1 MSRDVV
7 IVYGS
12 GASYGSGYKVTIRET
27 TKGTPL
33 ATALPPPTDKDFFTV
48 IPDTLLQAQYKAL
61 WSFMSFYYPEP
72 IKLNLEE
79 VWTEL
84 DLNFKHITLGTYDWT
99 DESSSYIN
107 TANPYPSMEASG
119 FYTKPGVL
127 DTTPHY
133 PKTKFLGDCGRDFR
147 KLIYNVFSCF
157 EVSNTNYFRDLHEA
171 VKDSLLG
178 YLTFN
183 YDCYLEHSLA
193 EESFKYIPDNLD
205 TSSLEDLIEGGIPI
219 IKLHGSLS
227 WLHRCG
233 CQRIEFKAPPF
244 NTNVQVEP
252 IYTNNLDWSEPA
264 IIPPTFYKQEIN
276 DDSRRGIPLTETI
289 LQQWRAALSIL
300 KNVEKI
306 IFVGYSFPASD
317 FHSKRLFQLSRM
329 HSKKPI
335 KILDCIGPYDDENEK
350 RRFLMGIFGPGVDI
364 QFVRLFDGLI
374 NSDKLK
380 HFLAA

>member
-12 GASYGSGYKVTIRET
+12 GASYGSGYKVTIRGT
-27 TKGTPL
+27 TKGSPL
-33 ATALPPPTDKDFFTV
+33 TMALNPPTDKDFFTV
-48 IPDTLLQAQYKAL
+48 ITDTLLQVQYKAL
-61 WSFMSFYYPEP
+61 RSFMSSYYPKS
-72 IKLNLEE
+72 IKLSLEE

-99 DESSSYIN
+99 DETSNYIN
-107 TANPYPSMEASG
+107 TANQYPSMEASG
-119 FYTKPGVL
+119 FYTLPGAL

-133 PKTKFLGDCGRDFR
+133 PKTKFLGDCGRDFIR
-147 KLIYNVFSCF
+147 LIYNVFSCF
-157 EVSNTNYFRDLHEA
+157 EASNTNYFRDLHET

-183 YDCYLEHSLA
+183 YDCFLEHSLA

-205 TSSLEDLIEGGIPI
+205 TSSLEDLIEGGTPI

-252 IYTNNLDWSEPA
+252 IYKNNLEWSEPA
-264 IIPPTFYKQEIN
+264 IIPPTFYKQQIN

-317 FHSKRLFQLSRM
+317 FHSKRLFQLSKM
-329 HSKKPI
+329 HSNKPI

-350 RRFLMGIFGPGVDI
+350 RSFLMRIFGPGADI
-364 QFVRLFDGLI
+364 QFVRLFDRLI

-380 HFLAA
+380 RFLAA